1 MTPTDPDSQPLIN
14 KLIAITHQT
23 VARARGSSTQP
34 WDWASHLVKE
44 SVKQS
49 LLEAE
54 AEMGHCNVMVIGKT
68 GVGKSTL
75 VNAVFK
81 DELARTGVGSPVTRH
96 IRKYSKQDCPIT
108 IYDTPGMELAGEQNV
123 GIRLEVA
130 QCIDELR
137 LQDPEHHIHIIWYC
151 IHHEAS
157 RLEETDLDWLRAL
170 ELKDV
175 PVILIL
181 TQYLDGSE
189 ESEFLQYLQHQNL
202 PVRYIVPLLA
212 RDKVI
217 TRQITIPAH
226 GLEHLIGCTL
236 ELLPEVARLAFI
248 RQQLLRVDLKADAA
262 FKYVSGYVASA
273 AFIGAVPI
281 PFADAPL
288 LVTAQIGMIANV
300 SFIFGYKTSPSF
312 YYSLMGALAGI
323 GGAVVAGRAIVSN
336 LLKFIPGVGSI
347 AGGILQSTTAATLTL
362 SIGLAY
368 IEVMKAIAH
377 AEIKGIQLSQSEIQ
391 ELFKQQYRDY
401 AASGR
406 NNLRDEDWE

>member
-1 MTPTDPDSQPLIN
+1 MPKTDLESQSFIEKLIN
-14 KLIAITHQT
+14 LTHRT
-23 VARARGSSTQP
+23 VARAQGNSAQP
-34 WDWASHLVKE
+34 WDWASHLFKE
-44 SVKQS
+44 S

-108 IYDTPGMELAGEQNV
+108 IYDTPGMELAGEQNAR
-123 GIRLEVA
+123 IRLEVA

-137 LQDPEHHIHIIWYC
+137 LQDPEHHIHIVWYC
-151 IHHEAS
+151 IHHEAN
-157 RLEETDLDWLRAL
+157 RLEETELDWLRSL

-181 TQYLDGSE
+181 TQCLEDSE

-212 RDKVI
+212 RDKAI
-217 TRQITIPAH
+217 NRHITIPAH

-248 RQQLLRVDLKADAA
+248 RQQLLRVDLKANAA

-273 AFIGAVPI
+273 AFIGATPI

-312 YYSLMGALAGI
+312 YYSLMGALVGTAI
-323 GGAVVAGRAIVSN
+323 TTVTGRTIVSN
-336 LLKFIPGVGSI
+336 LLKFIPGVGTL

-362 SIGLAY
+362 SLGLAY
-368 IEVMKAIAH
+368 IEVMKALAR
-377 AEIKGIQLSQSEIQ
+377 AEIKGIQLSESEIQ
-391 ELFKQQYRDY
+391 ELFVQQYREY
-401 AASGR
+401 ASSGR
-406 NNLRDEDWE
+406 DNLRDENWS

>member
-1 MTPTDPDSQPLIN
+1 MPKTDLESQSFIEKLIN
-14 KLIAITHQT
+14 LTHRT
-23 VARARGSSTQP
+23 VARAQGNSAQP
-34 WDWASHLVKE
+34 WDWASHLFKE
-44 SVKQS
+44 S

-81 DELARTGVGSPVTRH
+81 DELARTGVGSPVTQH

-108 IYDTPGMELAGEQNV
+108 IYDTPGMELAGEQNAR
-123 GIRLEVA
+123 IRLEVA

-137 LQDPEHHIHIIWYC
+137 LQDPEHHIHIVWYC
-151 IHHEAS
+151 IHHEAN
-157 RLEETDLDWLRAL
+157 RLEETELDWLRSL

-181 TQYLDGSE
+181 TQCLEDSE

-212 RDKVI
+212 RDKAI
-217 TRQITIPAH
+217 TRHITIPAH

-248 RQQLLRVDLKADAA
+248 RQQLLRVDLKANAA

-273 AFIGAVPI
+273 AFIGATPI

-312 YYSLMGALAGI
+312 YYSLMGALVGTAITTVTGRT
-323 GGAVVAGRAIVSN
+323 VVSS
-336 LLKFIPGVGSI
+336 LLKFIPGVGTL

-362 SIGLAY
+362 SLGLAY
-368 IEVMKAIAH
+368 IEVMKAIAR

-391 ELFKQQYRDY
+391 ELFVQQYRDY
-401 AASGR
+401 ASSGR
-406 NNLRDEDWE
+406 DNLRDENWR